1 MNGMQETSKEWLLT
15 EFKESY
21 DHVQRGRNVKG
32 NIYQDYLKAEML
44 LLGREKTNPRSC
56 PCNYKALGE
65 SVNKLYTNWLLQNG
79 KLLQ

>member
-21 DHVQRGRNVKG
+21 EQILKGRNIKG
-32 NIYQDYLKAEML
+32 KIYDDYLKAEML
-44 LLGREKTNPRSC
+44 LLSRDKINPRSC

-65 SVNKLYTNWLLQNG
+65 TVNKLYKNWLLENEE
-79 KLLQ
+79 LLQ